1 MTEIIENNIMKAKSD
16 TAELEKIRAF
26 VSLKAEEFGFS
37 SAESQKIALAVDEA
51 CSNLIKHSYKYDS
64 SKSFCLEVETINN
77 YFTVKISDKGI
88 PFNPMAISSPDMEE
102 YFRTFKRGG
111 LGIHIMKLVMDN
123 ISYLPSDEKNP
134 YNLLKLTKELH

>member
-1 MTEIIENNIMKAKSD
+1 MIEIIENNKLKAKSD
-16 TAELEKIRAF
+16 TSELEKIREF
-26 VSLKAEEFGFS
+26 VSLKASEFGFS

-51 CSNLIKHSYKYDS
+51 CSNLIKHSYKYDN
-64 SKSFCLEVETINN
+64 SKSFCLEVETLDNN
-77 YFTVKISDKGI
+77 FTVKILDKGI
-88 PFNPMAISSPDMEE
+88 PFNPMSIAAPDMEE

-123 ISYLPSDEKNP
+123 ISYLPSNEKNP